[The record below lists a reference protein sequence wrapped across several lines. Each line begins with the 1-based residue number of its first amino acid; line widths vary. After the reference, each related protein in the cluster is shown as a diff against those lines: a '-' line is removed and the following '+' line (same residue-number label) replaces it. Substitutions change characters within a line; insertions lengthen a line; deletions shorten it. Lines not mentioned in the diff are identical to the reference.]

1 MIAVAPIKKKA
12 PIILSNKFPANNPEA
27 GKETHFREK
36 INSGEKIHTIRGNIK
51 WWMEKAEK
59 INSGEM
65 ALHLRSWTGQPYN
78 SKQEEWAV
86 YGKIGIQQ
94 ITMMYSQEDGEYIA
108 LIDEKRIPIA
118 EIAKNDGLTVEQ
130 FENWFFN
137 SKHDP
142 FFQDFYGVIIHFT
155 DFRY

>member
-86 YGKIGIQQ
+86 YDKIGIQQ
-94 ITMMYSQEDGEYIA
+94 ITMMYNDGWVA
-108 LIDEKRIPIA
+108 TVDEKSVPIE

-130 FENWFFN
+130 FENWFFGL
-137 SKHDP
+137 KCDP
-142 FFQDFYGVIIHFT
+142 FFQEFHGVIIHFT